1 LWLTV
6 NIPCWRLPVEDI
18 ENPFFVIG
26 VHLISPLVD
35 DEWGNILPSGE
46 DRTVMWS
53 LVPGAFYVSGGTTFL
68 EESAETPSRLYN

>member
-6 NIPCWRLPVEDI
+6 NIPCWRLPVENI

-35 DEWGNILPSGE
+35 DEWQA
-46 DRTVMWS
+46 RTVMWS
-53 LVPGAFYVSGGTTFL
+53 LVPGACYVSGGTTFL
-68 EESAETPSRLYN
+68 GVQLKPRLVAVV